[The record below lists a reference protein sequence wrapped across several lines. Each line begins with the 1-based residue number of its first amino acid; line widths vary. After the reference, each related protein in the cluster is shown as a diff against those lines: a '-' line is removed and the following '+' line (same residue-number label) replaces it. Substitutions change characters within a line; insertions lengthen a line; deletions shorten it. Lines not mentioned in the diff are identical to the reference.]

1 MNEFDAKT
9 FAGRLKAL
17 REERGMDQDALAA
30 ASGVNKTTIARYETC
45 RSAPRVDVAIQLA
58 RVLDCSLDVLTGV
71 VPLAVA

>member
-17 REERGMDQDALAA
+17 REERGMNQDALAER
-30 ASGVNKTTIARYETC
+30 SGVNKTSIARYETC
-45 RSAPRVDVAIQLA
+45 RSTPRVDIAIQLA
-58 RVLDCSLDVLTGV
+58 LALDCSLDVLTGV